1 MGYLNYPKLFFGCVL
16 TYEEFVKVIQTFAKG
31 IETEGEDA
39 EEEIWDFYE
48 QELYKILDEKYPGLT
63 LRDAA
68 PHYDPEFQYY
78 TFYISLADA
87 KNSTYDHSKLN
98 TDEVKKI
105 LDDSTLTTNYKKFFE
120 DIGLEYRA
128 TEFIAIC
135 NVH

>member
-16 TYEEFVKVIQTFAKG
+16 TYEEFVKVVQTFGKG

-39 EEEIWDFYE
+39 EEEIRDFYE

-63 LRDAA
+63 LREAA
-68 PHYDPEFQYY
+68 PHYDPEFQYR

-87 KNSTYDHSKLN
+87 EDSTYDHSKLN

-105 LDDSTLTTNYKKFFE
+105 LDDSALTTNYRKFFE

-128 TEFIAIC
+128 PEFIAIC

>member
-16 TYEEFVKVIQTFAKG
+16 TYEEFVKIVQTFAAKQC
-31 IETEGEDA
+31 TPVHDED
-39 EEEIWDFYE
+39 EIRDFYE

-63 LRDAA
+63 LNHAA

-87 KNSTYDHSKLN
+87 QESTYDHSKLN
-98 TDEVKKI
+98 VDQVKKI
-105 LDDSTLTTNYKKFFE
+105 LDDSTLTTNYRKFFE
-120 DIGLEYRA
+120 DINLEYRA
-128 TEFIAIC
+128 PEFIAIC